1 MIEISRYSPV
11 QSQQWN
17 QFVAESKNGTFLF
30 DRRYMDYHCDRF
42 EDMSFCFY
50 KKHNLSAVLP
60 ANIVGDTL
68 YSHAG
73 LTYGGLICNHKMT
86 ATDVCECFD
95 LLRDELR
102 ERGVKRVVYKP
113 VPHIYHRYP
122 SEEDLYALNE
132 CKGTTLRL
140 QERDITSVVPL
151 SSPISFSMLR
161 RRGVKK
167 AQQLSLVT
175 NESDDLKAFWD
186 ILSSNLEAKYNAKP
200 IHTFEEIDKLKNAF
214 PENIRLFAVFT
225 DKGQMLGGTLLY
237 CSERVIKT
245 QYISA
250 NEQGKACGA
259 LDLLFHHII
268 NKTQWNQTYL
278 DLGTSALN
286 HTSELNTSLLFQKE
300 GFGGRCVCYDC
311 YEWIL

>member
-1 MIEISRYSPV
+1 MIEIGQYSPV
-11 QSQQWN
+11 QIQQWS
-17 QFVAESKNGTFLF
+17 QFIAESKNGTFLF
-30 DRRYMDYHCDRF
+30 DRRYMDYHKDRF
-42 EDMSFCFY
+42 QDMSFCFY
-50 KKHNLSAVLP
+50 KKHNLCAVLP
-60 ANIVGDTL
+60 ANKAGDTL

-86 ATDVCECFD
+86 ATEVCECFD

-113 VPHIYHRYP
+113 VPHIYHCYP
-122 SEEDLYALNE
+122 AEEDLYALNE

-140 QERDITSVVPL
+140 LERDITSVVPL
-151 SSPISFSMLR
+151 NAPVPFSMLR

-167 AQQLSLVT
+167 AQQQSLIVK
-175 NESDDLKAFWD
+175 ESDELKVYWD
-186 ILSSNLEAKYNAKP
+186 ILSSNLKAKYNASP
-200 IHTFEEIDKLKNAF
+200 IHTFEEIDKLRSAF

-225 DKGQMLGGTLLY
+225 DKGEMLGGTLLY
-237 CSERVIKT
+237 CTERVVKT

-250 NEQGKACGA
+250 NKEGKACGA

-268 NKTQWNQTYL
+268 NKTQWSQTYL

-286 HTSELNTSLLFQKE
+286 HTSELNTSLIFQKE
-300 GFGGRCVCYDC
+300 GFGGRSVCYDC
-311 YEWIL
+311 YEWTL

>member
-95 LLRDELR
+95 LPKHVDP
-102 ERGVKRVVYKP
+102 RGNLTVAEQLINIPFEVARVYWTYSFFTYFFL
-113 VPHIYHRYP
+113 HATETR
-122 SEEDLYALNE
+122 SEE
-132 CKGTTLRL
+132 GTT
-140 QERDITSVVPL
+140 T
-151 SSPISFSMLR
+151 
-161 RRGVKK
+161 
-167 AQQLSLVT
+167 
-175 NESDDLKAFWD
+175 ESR
-186 ILSSNLEAKYNAKP
+186 Y
-200 IHTFEEIDKLKNAF
+200 
-214 PENIRLFAVFT
+214 
-225 DKGQMLGGTLLY
+225 KGK
-237 CSERVIKT
+237 R
-245 QYISA
+245 
-250 NEQGKACGA
+250 
-259 LDLLFHHII
+259 
-268 NKTQWNQTYL
+268 
-278 DLGTSALN
+278 
-286 HTSELNTSLLFQKE
+286 
-300 GFGGRCVCYDC
+300 
-311 YEWIL
+311 